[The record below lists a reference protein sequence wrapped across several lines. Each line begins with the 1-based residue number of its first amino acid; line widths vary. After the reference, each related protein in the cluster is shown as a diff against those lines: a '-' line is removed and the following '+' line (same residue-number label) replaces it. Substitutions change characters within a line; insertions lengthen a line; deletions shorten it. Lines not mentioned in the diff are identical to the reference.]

1 MEKHD
6 RDSNGF
12 EELKELC
19 QASGQP
25 PQEPE
30 EKPAEEKA
38 EAEPVVQEP
47 ANLPSAETPEQD
59 QPLTEEKPSALGSGG
74 FRLEFDEDAFDN
86 APVLEDGDATVHSG
100 GEKKPKRKKKKKRS
114 STMKVV
120 LYTLSVIC
128 VSVILAAGIWL
139 GLNDIFAFSK
149 SDKIVQ
155 VEIERGATTK
165 EIAQTLKEHGLI
177 RFPLLF
183 QFVSKMS
190 EYDGTYQ
197 YGLYNLSS
205 IMGYDGM
212 MQELQKNAP
221 KKDVRSITIV
231 EGMTLREIAALLEE
245 NGICDGDDFVDT
257 VNRNKFGYRFEDKV
271 ENDSLKFYRMEGYL
285 FPDTYEFFLGEEP
298 KSVAQKM
305 VKNFS
310 DKITADLYGR
320 MNDLGWSLE
329 KTITLASL
337 VQAES
342 GQSEQMRKVSSVF
355 WNRLDNPKE
364 FPKLQSDVTIQYVE
378 ENIKPYESLPNQEIY
393 DAYNTYKCEGLPV
406 GPICSPGLE
415 AIKAALYPE
424 DTKYNYFV
432 TDKEGNFYYAR
443 TYSEHKKNCRTAGVP
458 VK

>member
-6 RDSNGF
+6 RDTNEF

-19 QASGQP
+19 RPSGQE
-25 PQEPE
+25 QTEKAHTEADRPE
-30 EKPAEEKA
+30 ELVKENEQTSAKEQAE
-38 EAEPVVQEP
+38 
-47 ANLPSAETPEQD
+47 SAAAPEETAAKFQ
-59 QPLTEEKPSALGSGG
+59 LN
-74 FRLEFDEDAFDN
+74 FDEDAFDST
-86 APVLEDGDATVHSG
+86 PVLEEQEKAVHSG
-100 GEKKPKRKKKKKRS
+100 DEQQPKRKKKKKKRAGS
-114 STMKVV
+114 MKVV

-165 EIAQTLKEHGLI
+165 EIAAVLKEKGLI
-177 RFPLLF
+177 QFPLLF

-197 YGLYNLSS
+197 YGIYNLSS
-205 IMGYDGM
+205 MMGYDGI

-221 KKDVRSITIV
+221 KKDVRSITII

-245 NGICDGDDFVDT
+245 NEICDGDEFVDV

-271 ENDSLKFYRMEGYL
+271 GNDALKFYRMEGYL

-320 MNDLGWSLE
+320 MDDLGWSLE

-364 FPKLQSDVTIQYVE
+364 FPHLQSDVTIQYVE
-378 ENIKPYESLPNQEIY
+378 ENIKPYEAVQNQDVY
-393 DAYNTYKCEGLPV
+393 DAYNTYECEGLPV
-406 GPICSPGLE
+406 GPICNPGLE